1 MDQSDLLTRSE
12 STDDKER
19 EVILEL
25 TRRTKDLRK
34 KKPKEEKKNKIIKD
48 GKKAQCSNLVIV
60 GTKKPILNYVTACIT
75 AFNSGEQKIKL
86 RARGKAINNVVE
98 VSNLLKHK
106 FINNLKISD
115 IKIDGEEV
123 IAPDGKNIRL
133 PFIEITL
140 NKDQKLYNR
149 MCNIFNFT
157 YSTII

>member
-34 KKPKEEKKNKIIKD
+34 KKPKEEKNNKIIKD
-48 GKKAQCSNLVIV
+48 GKTALCSNLVIV

-140 NKDQKLYNR
+140 NKD
-149 MCNIFNFT
+149 
-157 YSTII
+157 

>member
-1 MDQSDLLTRSE
+1 MDKSDLLTRSE

-34 KKPKEEKKNKIIKD
+34 KKPKEEKNNKIIKD
-48 GKKAQCSNLVIV
+48 GKTALCFNLVIV

-115 IKIDGEEV
+115 IKINGEEV

-140 NKDQKLYNR
+140 NKD
-149 MCNIFNFT
+149 
-157 YSTII
+157 